1 MRKIFMFLT
10 ASAFLCAGIANA
22 QDEAPSLGD
31 VARQARQQKQ
41 QKDSQSKDAS
51 KAASSKDSAT
61 NEASAKDSATSKDDH
76 VITNDQLPHT
86 GLAGDSTHSVAR
98 SADPKASDEA
108 LPAATDHDGQ
118 AEQWKSQILEQ
129 KNAIATL
136 QHEIDSVSDSIHYA
150 GANCVANCE
159 AWNEHQKQKQDQV
172 ETMKSQL
179 ADQQKKL
186 EEMQESA
193 RKQGFGSSVYEP

>member
-1 MRKIFMFLT
+1 MRKVLMFLA
-10 ASAFLCAGIANA
+10 ASALLSAGVAYA
-22 QDEAPSLGD
+22 QDDAPSLGD

-41 QKDSQSKDAS
+41 QKDSQTKAAS
-51 KAASSKDSAT
+51 KTASSKDAQT
-61 NEASAKDSATSKDDH
+61 NEANPQDAEAANTAR
-76 VITNDQLPHT
+76 VITNEELPRT
-86 GLAGDSTHSVAR
+86 GLAGDATHSPVKSP
-98 SADPKASDEA
+98 SAKASD
-108 LPAATDHDGQ
+108 AAEPGDRDAQ
-118 AEQWKSQILEQ
+118 AEQWKSQILDQ
-129 KNAIATL
+129 KSAIASL

-179 ADQQKKL
+179 RDQQKKL

>member
-1 MRKIFMFLT
+1 MREMFMFLA
-10 ASAFLCAGIANA
+10 ASAFLCAGIASA
-22 QDEAPSLGD
+22 QDDAPSLGD

-41 QKDSQSKDAS
+41 QKDSQTKDSS

-61 NEASAKDSATSKDDH
+61 SGANARDSEAAKADH
-76 VITNDQLPHT
+76 VITNEQLPST
-86 GLAGDSTHSVAR
+86 GLAGDSTHSVAK
-98 SADPKASDEA
+98 SADPKASDET
-108 LPAATDHDGQ
+108 PAANDRAAQG
-118 AEQWKSQILEQ
+118 EQWKSQILDQ
-129 KNAIATL
+129 KNAITSL

-159 AWNEHQKQKQDQV
+159 AWNEHQKHKQDQV

>member
-1 MRKIFMFLT
+1 MRKVFMFLA
-10 ASAFLCAGIANA
+10 ASAFLLAGIAYA
-22 QDEAPSLGD
+22 QEDAPSLGD

-41 QKDSQSKDAS
+41 QKDAMKP
-51 KAASSKDSAT
+51 ASSKDSASNAAGT
-61 NEASAKDSATSKDDH
+61 SNADTAKADR

-86 GLAGDSTHSVAR
+86 GLAGDSTHSVPK
-98 SADPKASDEA
+98 SADPRASDEA
-108 LPAATDHDGQ
+108 PAANDHDGQ
-118 AEQWKSQILEQ
+118 ADHWKSQILEQ
-129 KNAIATL
+129 KNAIASL

-159 AWNEHQKQKQDQV
+159 SWNEHQKQKQDQV

>member
-1 MRKIFMFLT
+1 MRKMFMFLT

-51 KAASSKDSAT
+51 KTASSKDSPA
-61 NEASAKDSATSKDDH
+61 NEANPTAKADH

-86 GLAGDSTHSVAR
+86 GLAGDSTHSVVK
-98 SADPKASDEA
+98 SADAKASDEA
-108 LPAATDHDGQ
+108 PSANDHDGQ

-129 KNAIATL
+129 KNAIASL
-136 QHEIDSVSDSIHYA
+136 QHEIGSVSDSIHYA

-159 AWNEHQKQKQDQV
+159 SWNEHQKQKQDQV
-172 ETMKSQL
+172 EAMKSQL

-186 EEMQESA
+186 EDMQESA